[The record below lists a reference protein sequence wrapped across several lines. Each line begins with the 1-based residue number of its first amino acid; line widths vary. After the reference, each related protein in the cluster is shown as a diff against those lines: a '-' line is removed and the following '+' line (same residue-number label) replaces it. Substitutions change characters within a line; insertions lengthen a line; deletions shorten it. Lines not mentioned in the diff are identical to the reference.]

1 MHLPDPN
8 YVSFVTAVITSV
20 TAAIGLGK
28 LILEKKNAELDRAAF
43 LKNSLRFEAALQKK
57 LIA

>member
-1 MHLPDPN
+1 MHLPDPS

-28 LILEKKNAELDRAAF
+28 LILERKRHPF
-43 LKNSLRFEAALQKK
+43 LKK
-57 LIA
+57 IY

>member
-28 LILEKKNAELDRAAF
+28 LILEKKSASGTANVP
-43 LKNSLRFEAALQKK
+43 QKK
-57 LIA
+57 LHPIHYLEGLPF